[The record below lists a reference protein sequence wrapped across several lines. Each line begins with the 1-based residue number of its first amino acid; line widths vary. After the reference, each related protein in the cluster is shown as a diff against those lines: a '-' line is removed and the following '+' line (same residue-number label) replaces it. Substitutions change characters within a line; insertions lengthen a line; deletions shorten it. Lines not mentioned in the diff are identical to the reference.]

1 HGYISQSGL
10 TGVNVV
16 DAKELRGILDAVAKT
31 DVNELTLETS
41 DYKLSVKRG
50 DAVVMQSVAA
60 SVPLPAYA
68 SQVPSQTLSP
78 QTVQSVSETPVAKAE
93 VTPVETSAAPASNLV
108 DITAPI
114 VGTFYSAASP
124 EAPTFIKVGDKIEPG
139 KVLCIIEAMK
149 LMNEI
154 EAELSGTVAEI
165 LVKNEEPVEY
175 GQVLFRV
182 SPSK

>member
-1 HGYISQSGL
+1 
-10 TGVNVV
+10 V
-16 DAKELRGILDAVAKT
+16 DAKELRLILDAVAKT
-31 DVNELTLETS
+31 DVGELTLETS

-50 DAVVMQSVAA
+50 SAVVMQAA
-60 SVPLPAYA
+60 M
-68 SQVPSQTLSP
+68 PSQTMPLQNYAPQNYPPQSQAPTP
-78 QTVQSVSETPVAKAE
+78 QTVQETSVSK
-93 VTPVETSAAPASNLV
+93 VETATVTETKPASNLLE
-108 DITAPI
+108 ITAPI
-114 VGTFYSAASP
+114 VGTFYASASP
-124 EAPTFIKVGDKIEPG
+124 DAPAYVKVGDKIEAG

-154 EAELSGTVAEI
+154 EAETSGTIAEI

>member
-1 HGYISQSGL
+1 
-10 TGVNVV
+10 V
-16 DAKELRGILDAVAKT
+16 DAKELRLILDAVAKT
-31 DVNELTLETS
+31 DVGELTLETS

-50 DAVVMQSVAA
+50 SAVVMQS
-60 SVPLPAYA
+60 LPIQTMPVQNYA
-68 SQVPSQTLSP
+68 PQP
-78 QTVQSVSETPVAKAE
+78 QTSQSVQETSVTKVETTPSETKA
-93 VTPVETSAAPASNLV
+93 PSNLLE
-108 DITAPI
+108 ITAPI
-114 VGTFYSAASP
+114 VGTFYASASP
-124 EAPTFIKVGDKIEPG
+124 DAPIFVKVGDKIEAG

-154 EAELSGTVAEI
+154 EAETSGTIEEI

>member
-1 HGYISQSGL
+1 M
-10 TGVNVV
+10 
-16 DAKELRGILDAVAKT
+16 DAKELRLILDAVAKT
-31 DVNELTLETS
+31 DVGELTLETS

-50 DAVVMQSVAA
+50 NAVVMQSVAA
-60 SVPLPAYA
+60 APVQTYVQPQQQV
-68 SQVPSQTLSP
+68 SQPMQETPIAKVDAT
-78 QTVQSVSETPVAKAE
+78 TASETK
-93 VTPVETSAAPASNLV
+93 AAPVSNLLE
-108 DITAPI
+108 ITAPI
-114 VGTFYSAASP
+114 VGTFYASASP
-124 EAPTFIKVGDKIEPG
+124 DAPVFVRVGDKIEAG

-154 EAELSGTVAEI
+154 EAETSGTIAEI